1 MQFKYLPNMLSFL
14 RLLITPFFILLML
27 KNTFY
32 YKICSILIF
41 SLGSFSDFLDGYLAR
56 KYNNVST
63 LGKYI
68 DPLADKILI
77 FSSFYILYLYYP
89 EIIESW
95 MILIIFF
102 RDILTMFLRTYL
114 INNEAGFE
122 TSFLARIKTLFQ
134 IIVIHIFLIF
144 HIYSPGLILHNEFF
158 YILILSTVLITVISA
173 FPYFRFFNV
182 NESN

>member
-1 MQFKYLPNMLSFL
+1 MQFKYLPNMLSFS

-32 YKICSILIF
+32 YKIYSILIF

-77 FSSFYILYLYYP
+77 LSSFYILNLYYSDVVQ
-89 EIIESW
+89 SW
-95 MILIIFF
+95 MILIIFS
-102 RDILTMFLRTYL
+102 RDIFTMFLRTYL
-114 INNEAGFE
+114 INNKIILK
-122 TSFLARIKTLFQ
+122 TSFVARIKTLFQ

-144 HIYSPGLILHNEFF
+144 HIYNPTLILQYEFF
-158 YILILSTVLITVISA
+158 YILILSTVLVTVIST
-173 FPYFRFFNV
+173 FPYFRFLTI